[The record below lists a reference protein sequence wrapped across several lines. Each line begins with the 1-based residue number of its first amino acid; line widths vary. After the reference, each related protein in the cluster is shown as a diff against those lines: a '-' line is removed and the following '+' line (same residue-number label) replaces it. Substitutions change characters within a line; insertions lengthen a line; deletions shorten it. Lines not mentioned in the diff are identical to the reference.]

1 MLQIDLSL
9 NQDSV
14 IITTCDFLFKHNTLS
29 SGSFFL
35 SDVALVYQKFRNDCL
50 RETVDDDEF
59 GEFDDDDDELG
70 EVGDDDEFEFDDDEF
85 GEFGDDD
92 EFGEFDDEEN
102 MLIKLVF
109 ESISTKRAIKF
120 QFQTNIDCLSYF

>member
-14 IITTCDFLFKHNTLS
+14 IITTCGFLFKHNTLS

-85 GEFGDDD
+85 GEFG
-92 EFGEFDDEEN
+92 EFDDEEN

-109 ESISTKRAIKF
+109 ESIDDDLLNFDELFDVITRRIS
-120 QFQTNIDCLSYF
+120 IDS

>member
-1 MLQIDLSL
+1 M
-9 NQDSV
+9 
-14 IITTCDFLFKHNTLS
+14 
-29 SGSFFL
+29 
-35 SDVALVYQKFRNDCL
+35 YQKFRNDCL

-85 GEFGDDD
+85 GEFGEFGDDD

-109 ESISTKRAIKF
+109 ESIDDDLLNLGELFDVITRRIS
-120 QFQTNIDCLSYF
+120 IDS